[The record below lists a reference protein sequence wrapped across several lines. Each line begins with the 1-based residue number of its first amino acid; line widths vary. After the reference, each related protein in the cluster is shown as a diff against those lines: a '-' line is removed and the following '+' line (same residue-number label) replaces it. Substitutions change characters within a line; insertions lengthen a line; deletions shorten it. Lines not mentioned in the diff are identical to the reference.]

1 MSFRV
6 KKDYFGLSTGQNSK
20 FVITSSDENKSAS
33 TAEAQDD
40 KGDVVAIMTYGET
53 SAPSCSYVLR
63 GDAQTGTINMG
74 TEIQSDTKHYVI
86 TELSISTAAGTPP
99 SITVTG
105 EEVPT
110 GSHCSEYCYYN
121 VPSESIECC
130 HHAQALFGLSWS
142 GIGSGFYVTQA
153 NYSVSCELTKA
164 TKDGETVSYDIT
176 NGTISAQITIQG
188 TGTDTTPTFTAPTG
202 WVITSPLSLSNP
214 DSGYDTWSI
223 SLQKTLSHATPAV
236 TP

>member
-6 KKDYFGLSTGQNSK
+6 KQDYFGLSTGQNSH

-33 TAEAQDD
+33 TAQAQDD

-53 SAPSCSYVLR
+53 SAPSCSYVLS
-63 GDAQTGTINMG
+63 GDASTGDVKLGDDISSGN
-74 TEIQSDTKHYVI
+74 KKYVI
-86 TELSISTAAGTPP
+86 TDLSISTGAGTPP
-99 SITVTG
+99 SITVSG
-105 EEVPT
+105 EEVPD
-110 GSHCSEYCYYN
+110 GSHCSLYCYYN
-121 VPSESIECC
+121 VPSETIDCC
-130 HHAQALFGLSWS
+130 HHAQALFGLSWT
-142 GIGSGFYVTQA
+142 GIGTGFYVTQA
-153 NYSVSCELTKA
+153 NYSASCELTKA

-176 NGTISAQITIQG
+176 NGTITAQITIQG
-188 TGTDTTPTFTAPTG
+188 TGTDSRPSFNAPTG